1 MMLLRTFTAALLL
14 SWGLSCAAQCPENVM
29 VSCENLKVLA
39 RWDCKGQ
46 QPETNFK
53 VKIVS
58 TPYQYLEVLDEDIT
72 KETWYDLSHVVWKS
86 KYNCLRIL
94 HVTVTASNGGNE
106 SAEVTSTSFS
116 FNAQNNVQ
124 TICLL
129 EFPPVSLVVN
139 ETRAMVKFTNPFLF
153 YDEINQV
160 YEEFDFKLIFLVN
173 FGRDVDIEEFCSKAE
188 PTCTSEVT
196 FPDGEENCVTLEGI
210 IVDENRFYEIQM
222 NQTQKICASER
233 TQCPENV
240 MVSCENLKVLAR
252 WDCKGQQP
260 ETNFKAKIMTSFQV
274 LYEDITKE
282 TWYDLSHVVWKSK
295 YNCLRILYVTV
306 TASNGGNESAEVA
319 STSFSFNN
327 QNNVQTICLLEFPPV
342 SLVVNGTRAMVK
354 FTNPFLFYDEINQ
367 VYKESDSELIF
378 FGKDVDTEFCS
389 KAEPT
394 CTSEV
399 TFPDGEENCVT
410 LEGFLGDKNG
420 FHKIQMN
427 QTQKICASE
436 RMITASSRP
445 IHSGVVLNLFD
456 PNAL

>member
-1 MMLLRTFTAALLL
+1 MMLLRTFTAAVLL

-53 VKIVS
+53 VKMIMTS
-58 TPYQYLEVLDEDIT
+58 LQHFYVLYEDIT
-72 KETWYDLSHVVWKS
+72 KETWYDLSHVVWKYE
-86 KYNCLRIL
+86 YNCLRIL
-94 HVTVTASNGGNE
+94 HVTVTASNGGNV

-116 FNAQNNVQ
+116 FNAQNDVQ

-153 YDEINQV
+153 YDEINQMH
-160 YEEFDFKLIFLVN
+160 EESDFKLTFLVN
-173 FGRDVDIEEFCSKAE
+173 FGKHVHREFCSKAE

-196 FPDGEENCVTLEGI
+196 FPDGEENCVTLEGFLG
-210 IVDENRFYEIQM
+210 DKNMFSKIQM

-240 MVSCENLKVLAR
+240 M
-252 WDCKGQQP
+252 
-260 ETNFKAKIMTSFQV
+260 
-274 LYEDITKE
+274 
-282 TWYDLSHVVWKSK
+282 
-295 YNCLRILYVTV
+295 
-306 TASNGGNESAEVA
+306 
-319 STSFSFNN
+319 
-327 QNNVQTICLLEFPPV
+327 NNVQTICLLEFPPV

-436 RMITASSRP
+436 RNGSPALLRP
-445 IHSGVVLNLFD
+445 VLHLERCFGVVWPLTAISVWVLGVIH
-456 PNAL
+456 L